1 MSKKFIISVPV
12 IIVLVLLNVYCIPP
26 TDEVVKH
33 KPLTKKDT
41 VNVVDTKVDIDAN
54 HLIGKFNYRNDSGFE
69 LVESGLS
76 TKTTYLR
83 KEVYHKFKEM
93 HAAAKKD
100 GISLQIVSGTRNFEE
115 QKGIWE
121 RKWELNFKALND
133 SVKTAKKIL
142 LFSSMPCTSRHH
154 WGTDMDLNSLN
165 NKYFESG
172 QGLKEYKWLQENGSK
187 FGFCQVYDDKAV
199 TKRKGYELEKWHW
212 SYMPVSSMFLKQY
225 KEKITY
231 SKIKGFKGDHLA
243 SNEHIKM
250 IDNFVFGINTKCSD
264 SQ

>member
-12 IIVLVLLNVYCIPP
+12 IIVLVLLNVYCMHPEE
-26 TDEVVKH
+26 TTVNNKTLN
-33 KPLTKKDT
+33 KRDT
-41 VNVVDTKVDIDAN
+41 VNVVDSKDEIDVN

-76 TKTTYLR
+76 SKTTYLR
-83 KEVYHKFKEM
+83 KEVYQKFKQM
-93 HAAAKKD
+93 HEAARKD
-100 GISLQIVSGTRNFEE
+100 GINLKIVSGTRSFDE

-121 RKWELNFKALND
+121 RKWETNFKALND
-133 SVKTAKKIL
+133 SVKAAKKIL

-154 WGTDMDLNSLN
+154 WGTDMDLNNLN

-187 FGFCQVYDDKAV
+187 FGFCQVYDDKTV

-212 SYMPVSSMFLKQY
+212 SYMPVSTKFLNQY
-225 KEKITY
+225 KEKVTY
-231 SKIKGFKGDHLA
+231 AKIKGFKGDHLA
-243 SNEHIKM
+243 SNEQIKM

-264 SQ
+264 SH

>member
-1 MSKKFIISVPV
+1 
-12 IIVLVLLNVYCIPP
+12 
-26 TDEVVKH
+26 
-33 KPLTKKDT
+33 
-41 VNVVDTKVDIDAN
+41 
-54 HLIGKFNYRNDSGFE
+54 
-69 LVESGLS
+69 
-76 TKTTYLR
+76 
-83 KEVYHKFKEM
+83 M
-93 HAAAKKD
+93 HAAAKQD
-100 GISLQIVSGTRNFEE
+100 GINLQIVSGTRNFEE

-172 QGLKEYKWLQENGSK
+172 QGLKEYKWLQEHGSK

-231 SKIKGFKGDHLA
+231 FSAICDGK
-243 SNEHIKM
+243 
-250 IDNFVFGINTKCSD
+250 
-264 SQ
+264 

>member
-1 MSKKFIISVPV
+1 MSKKFIIAVPTLV
-12 IIVLVLLNVYCIPP
+12 ILALLNVYCIHPKENEQEENLNSI
-26 TDEVVKH
+26 TDSVKIEGD
-33 KPLTKKDT
+33 KLE
-41 VNVVDTKVDIDAN
+41 IDVN
-54 HLIGKFNYRNDSGFE
+54 HLIGKFNYKNDSDFQ

-83 KEVYHKFKEM
+83 KEVYLKFKEM

-121 RKWELNFKALND
+121 RKWEMNYKVLND

-154 WGTDMDLNSLN
+154 WGTDMDLNNLN

-199 TKRKGYELEKWHW
+199 TKRTGYELEKWHW
-212 SYMPVSSMFLKQY
+212 SYMPVSSKFLAQY
-225 KEKITY
+225 KEKVNY

-243 SNEHIKM
+243 SNKHIEM
-250 IDNFVFGINTKCSD
+250 IPNFVFGINTKCLEMH
-264 SQ
+264 

>member
-12 IIVLVLLNVYCIPP
+12 IIVLVLLNVYCMHPE
-26 TDEVVKH
+26 DASANNKSLN
-33 KPLTKKDT
+33 KRDT
-41 VNVVDTKVDIDAN
+41 VNVVDSKDEIDVN

-76 TKTTYLR
+76 SKTTYLR
-83 KEVYHKFKEM
+83 KEVYQKFKEM
-93 HAAAKKD
+93 HAEAKKD
-100 GISLQIVSGTRNFEE
+100 GINLQIVSGTRNFEE

-121 RKWELNFKALND
+121 RKWELNFKTLND

-199 TKRKGYELEKWHW
+199 TKRNGYELEKWHW
-212 SYMPVSSMFLKQY
+212 SYMPVSSKFLKQY
-225 KEKITY
+225 KDKVSY
-231 SKIKGFKGDHLA
+231 AKIKGFKGDHLA
-243 SNEHIKM
+243 SSEHIQM
-250 IDNFVFGINTKCSD
+250 IKNFVFGINTKCSD
-264 SQ
+264 NH

>member
-83 KEVYHKFKEM
+83 KEV
-93 HAAAKKD
+93 
-100 GISLQIVSGTRNFEE
+100 
-115 QKGIWE
+115 
-121 RKWELNFKALND
+121 
-133 SVKTAKKIL
+133 
-142 LFSSMPCTSRHH
+142 
-154 WGTDMDLNSLN
+154 
-165 NKYFESG
+165 
-172 QGLKEYKWLQENGSK
+172 
-187 FGFCQVYDDKAV
+187 
-199 TKRKGYELEKWHW
+199 
-212 SYMPVSSMFLKQY
+212 
-225 KEKITY
+225 
-231 SKIKGFKGDHLA
+231 
-243 SNEHIKM
+243 
-250 IDNFVFGINTKCSD
+250 
-264 SQ
+264 